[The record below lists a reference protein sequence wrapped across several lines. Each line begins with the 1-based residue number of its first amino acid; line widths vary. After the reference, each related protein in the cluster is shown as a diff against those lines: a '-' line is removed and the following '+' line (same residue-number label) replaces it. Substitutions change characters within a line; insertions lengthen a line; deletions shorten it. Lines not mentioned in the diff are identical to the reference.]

1 MGIKMSKKKMTCP
14 VCGKPFY
21 EGQGVIIDFSGKTI
35 VFHSKSCAIKFIRS
49 FLTYVDPSEVRKA
62 ANETLKEFSE
72 RLEALKKIREK
83 KLT

>member
-1 MGIKMSKKKMTCP
+1 MGREKLICP

-21 EGQGVIIDFSGKTI
+21 KGQGVIIDFSGRVLI
-35 VFHSKSCAIKFIRS
+35 FHSKNCAIKFIRS
-49 FLTYVDPSEVRKA
+49 FITYVDPSEVRKA
-62 ANETLKEFSE
+62 TNETLKEFSE